1 ARILDCIALGLLFA
15 ATGLDVPWAASAF
28 VLLAIA
34 FAVLIPLTPGHLGTL
49 EAAIVG
55 ALGVVG
61 VPLAAAVACALL
73 FHAQRVIS
81 IALLGLTGVSFVAD
95 ARDARD
101 AHASRG

>member
-15 ATGLDVPWAASAF
+15 ATNLVVPWAASAF

-34 FAVLIPLTPGHLGTL
+34 FAVLIPLTPGHVGTL

-61 VPLAAAVACALL
+61 VPLAPAAACALV
-73 FHAQRVIS
+73 FHALRIVS
-81 IALLGLTGVSFVAD
+81 MALLGLTGVAFVAD
-95 ARDARD
+95 ARAAR
-101 AHASRG
+101 AAR